1 MATNT
6 AEIIAN
12 TVFGLIGFYEDSRT
26 WTNVNPIGRLR
37 QLDKILATDL
47 NTLTLLFLSAAIIYF
62 ALQIIEKNHDV
73 KCHQIV
79 NRLNGKRKLLANKSI
94 FFALNYV
101 YCGLVL
107 TFL

>member
-1 MATNT
+1 M
-6 AEIIAN
+6 
-12 TVFGLIGFYEDSRT
+12 VFGQIGFYEDSRT

-62 ALQIIEKNHDV
+62 ALQIIEKN
-73 KCHQIV
+73 QIV